1 MGPSDLEAL
10 NVVIKRFFLLIQ
22 IKIVFNL
29 NWLITFA
36 KVVANLPIGFLPLHD
51 NNALKIIN
59 VQLFMYVLQV
69 YHHGSR

>member
-36 KVVANLPIGFLPLHD
+36 KPNGKFADRVFAS
-51 NNALKIIN
+51 A
-59 VQLFMYVLQV
+59 
-69 YHHGSR
+69 